1 VDNPALLERRP
12 LAVKVTIMPRS
23 ARPQWGLSS
32 ADIVYE
38 FYQNGGIS
46 RFHAI
51 FYGQDVEQVGP
62 VRSARFFD
70 SEIIR
75 MYNSVFAFGSAD
87 SRVLDRFAVTEFSP
101 YLVNEYPA
109 GCGPMCRIDPNGF
122 NYLVTNTANLSQ
134 YISEL
139 GVDNDRQDLSGMF
152 FDNQAPTG
160 GVAAGQIY
168 VRYGPQVYHR
178 WDFDRGTNQYLRF
191 QDTRDDLGAGEEFA
205 AMVDRANNRQIGVD
219 NVVVILVPH
228 EYFSRDPEIVEVN
241 LIPGTGQAYAFRN
254 GQIFE
259 VQWSRPSIN
268 SVLTLSNP
276 DGSPYPFKPG
286 TTWFII
292 LGQFG
297 EPTQPA
303 DDAWRFQFSIP

>member
-1 VDNPALLERRP
+1 MKIRLAVFLFLIILVGACSAPGPAPLTNTPAGPSQGQTLPPPRVSTATPFSPGPTQTEGGPTATALPSVTPTFSLDGLGPGEFPPNVNPLTGLPVANPALLDRRP
-12 LAVKVTIMPRS
+12 LSVKVTLMPRS
-23 ARPQWGLSS
+23 SRPQWGLSS

-38 FYQNGGIS
+38 IYQNGGIS
-46 RFHAI
+46 RFHAV
-51 FYGQDVEQVGP
+51 FYGQDVEQIGP

-87 SRVLDRFAVTEFSP
+87 SRVLDRFGASEFAP

-139 GVDNDRQDLSGMF
+139 GVDNGRQDLSGMF
-152 FDNQAPTG
+152 FDTQAPTG
-160 GVAAGQIY
+160 GDAAGQIF

-178 WDFDRGTNQYLRF
+178 WDYDRGTNKYLRF

-205 AMVDRANNRQIGVD
+205 ALVDRANNQQI
-219 NVVVILVPH
+219 
-228 EYFSRDPEIVEVN
+228 S
-241 LIPGTGQAYAFRN
+241 
-254 GQIFE
+254 
-259 VQWSRPSIN
+259 
-268 SVLTLSNP
+268 
-276 DGSPYPFKPG
+276 
-286 TTWFII
+286 
-292 LGQFG
+292 
-297 EPTQPA
+297 
-303 DDAWRFQFSIP
+303 